1 MKTKTT
7 PISNRHHFAK
17 NSAARRK
24 RQAAR
29 WDIYDVSRDVAGNHP
44 SRSGSVRRV
53 GVQEFQASKLS
64 PRHSNE
70 ARGLAGSQG
79 ASQLSCGLLRGV
91 VARSHRAGRRRILV
105 RRYVCLPEKCAAGFF
120 KRILRHCVRLIHLG
134 LLISSSFGLQSSSNP
149 AFPCFPPGAAEG
161 WYRGPWTKLL
171 PIKSNGLPS
180 LATAGRRRI
189 YGQSAAWRKRLIY
202 E

>member
-1 MKTKTT
+1 MCRGMSRETTLREVGPCEGWEYKNFKPRSYRRGTRTK
-7 PISNRHHFAK
+7 R
-17 NSAARRK
+17 
-24 RQAAR
+24 
-29 WDIYDVSRDVAGNHP
+29 
-44 SRSGSVRRV
+44 
-53 GVQEFQASKLS
+53 
-64 PRHSNE
+64 
-70 ARGLAGSQG
+70 RGLAGSQG
-79 ASQLSCGLLRGV
+79 ASQLSCGLLRGF